1 MALGAAMTAPAAD
14 TPAQAAA
21 RVALEAK
28 LKELNA
34 QCPAPN
40 PVEAPPAAKNKTC
53 APAAKQV
60 SKASLTPKMQ
70 SELPPAKH
78 DVVMKPVS
86 SETSPV
92 TCQQKVPAD
101 KAVVNAQTA
110 ADKKAKQE
118 AAEAKAKQDAAQAA
132 ADAKAAADKK
142 AKQEA
147 AAAKAK
153 QDAAQAAAQLKAKKE
168 AQAAADAKAA
178 ADKKAKQEAAAA
190 KAKQDAAQAA
200 AQLKAKKEAQAAA
213 AAKAKQDALQAAAEK
228 KAKAEAD
235 KKLAEL
241 KQAETEAAKPGKMDS
256 PGAELGLHQIAAP
269 ALPIAASKES
279 RLQTL
284 LGKYKTNQLTPEEYH
299 KQRAAILAE
308 P

>member
-1 MALGAAMTAPAAD
+1 MQIPKFSVLVCALALGAAMTAPAAD

-168 AQAAADAKAA
+168 AQAAADAKA
-178 ADKKAKQEAAAA
+178 
-190 KAKQDAAQAA
+190 
-200 AQLKAKKEAQAAA
+200 
-213 AAKAKQDALQAAAEK
+213 KQDALQAAAEK

>member
-1 MALGAAMTAPAAD
+1 M
-14 TPAQAAA
+14 
-21 RVALEAK
+21 
-28 LKELNA
+28 
-34 QCPAPN
+34 
-40 PVEAPPAAKNKTC
+40 
-53 APAAKQV
+53 
-60 SKASLTPKMQ
+60 
-70 SELPPAKH
+70 
-78 DVVMKPVS
+78 
-86 SETSPV
+86 
-92 TCQQKVPAD
+92 
-101 KAVVNAQTA
+101 
-110 ADKKAKQE
+110 
-118 AAEAKAKQDAAQAA
+118 
-132 ADAKAAADKK
+132 
-142 AKQEA
+142 
-147 AAAKAK
+147 
-153 QDAAQAAAQLKAKKE
+153 
-168 AQAAADAKAA
+168 
-178 ADKKAKQEAAAA
+178 
-190 KAKQDAAQAA
+190 
-200 AQLKAKKEAQAAA
+200 KAKKEAQAAA